1 MRSDL
6 LVPRPRAGGQRRI
19 CTCVFTLLLSS
30 SFSLL
35 FPPPPLSSL
44 PPRPGPQSMEKHIQV
59 AIDEQSAARTA
70 AVRRIEEQ
78 LKRIDTKLLGVAE
91 RADTSSHGDVDAV
104 LEQRMS
110 LLRQALQSQVETVQS
125 RWATVHAES
134 AAARRALQRDV
145 SDLRST
151 LDEHTVRSAAAPSS
165 RAALPRSPPRS
176 PSPAAAAAAT
186 RRPRAAAAAALST
199 AQNRAA
205 ELLATPVSERG
216 TVAERRQRLHE
227 LYRELSVLE
236 QLEAERFLSVS

>member
-1 MRSDL
+1 
-6 LVPRPRAGGQRRI
+6 
-19 CTCVFTLLLSS
+19 
-30 SFSLL
+30 
-35 FPPPPLSSL
+35 
-44 PPRPGPQSMEKHIQV
+44 MEKHIQV
-59 AIDEQSAARTA
+59 AIDEQSAARAA

-78 LKRIDTKLLGVAE
+78 LKRVDTKLVGVAE
-91 RADTSSHGDVDAV
+91 RADTSTHSDVDAV

-110 LLRQALQSQVETVQS
+110 LLRQSLQSHVEKVVS
-125 RWATVHAES
+125 RWATVNAES

-151 LDEHTVRSAAAPSS
+151 LDEHAVRAAAAPSS
-165 RAALPRSPPRS
+165 RAALPRSP
-176 PSPAAAAAAT
+176 SPAA

-199 AQNRAA
+199 AQGRAA

-227 LYRELSVLE
+227 LYRELSDLE